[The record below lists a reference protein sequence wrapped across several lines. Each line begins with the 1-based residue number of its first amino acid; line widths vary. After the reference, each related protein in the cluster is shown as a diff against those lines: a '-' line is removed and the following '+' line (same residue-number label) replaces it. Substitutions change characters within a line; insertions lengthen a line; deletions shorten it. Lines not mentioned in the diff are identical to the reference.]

1 MICFPENLNQQ
12 DKTKANKQKKNQRL
26 MKKFYNIM
34 GYKINISKKKKH
46 PTTSLYNINQLKTV
60 MEKESC
66 LKN

>member
-34 GYKINISKKKKH
+34 GYKINTSKKKNTQQR
-46 PTTSLYNINQLKTV
+46 PYTTLTN
-60 MEKESC
+60 
-66 LKN
+66 

>member
-1 MICFPENLNQQ
+1 
-12 DKTKANKQKKNQRL
+12 

-34 GYKINISKKKKH
+34 GCKINIQKKNQQLSY
-46 PTTSLYNINQLKTV
+46 TTVNQLKTV

>member
-34 GYKINISKKKKH
+34 GYKINTSKKKTPNNFPIQH
-46 PTTSLYNINQLKTV
+46 
-60 MEKESC
+60 
-66 LKN
+66 